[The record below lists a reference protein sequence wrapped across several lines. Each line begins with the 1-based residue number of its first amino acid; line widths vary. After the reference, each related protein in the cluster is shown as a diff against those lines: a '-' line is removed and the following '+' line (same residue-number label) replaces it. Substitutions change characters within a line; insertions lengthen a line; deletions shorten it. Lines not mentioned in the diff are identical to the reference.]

1 MMAFSLQKMVLQ
13 QQLCKQLFTFGK
25 RNILVSTVNLQYKEK
40 VQQESQEELEIIT
53 KSSPSAENVGEST
66 NTFTDATESLK
77 ICAANSFLSTSI
89 FYDEVVSKFVNCMM
103 HGGKKTASERVITDT
118 FETIKKI
125 QLDKYRKAEN
135 KGEIETDPLKIF
147 HKAIENAKPVLGVQ
161 TMKKK
166 GKNFQVPYPLPDNR
180 RRFLA
185 IKWFITIA
193 RNRPGNSTPMSN
205 KLSKEI
211 LDAYRNEGAVIQ
223 KKIDY
228 HKRAELNRAFA
239 HYRWW

>member
-1 MMAFSLQKMVLQ
+1 MAY
-13 QQLCKQLFTFGK
+13 
-25 RNILVSTVNLQYKEK
+25 RNIATNIIKCQYKEK
-40 VQQESQEELEIIT
+40 ELSQSRDEADIIT
-53 KSSPSAENVGEST
+53 KSITPSLEEASEIKEVSGVSEAINIQAASSF
-66 NTFTDATESLK
+66 FT
-77 ICAANSFLSTSI
+77 TSI
-89 FYDEVVSKFVNCMM
+89 FYDEVVKKFVNCMM
-103 HGGKKTASERVITDT
+103 HGGKKTASEKVMTDT
-118 FETIKKI
+118 FEVIKKI
-125 QLDKYRKAEN
+125 QLAKRN
-135 KGEIETDPLKIF
+135 KSDSKDAIDVETDPLKIF
-147 HKAIENAKPVLGVQ
+147 HQAIDNAKPVLGVQ

-185 IKWFITIA
+185 IKWFITTA
-193 RNRPGNSTPMSN
+193 RNRPGNSTPMSE